1 MQKMYKNNTIFRLF
15 SLLFS
20 TFAPSITYLKAMNY
34 TTKRK
39 QNEARNGYAD
49 RRQARPKPNILR
61 IDSPNDYARFVD
73 APVLHPLLSIIHY
86 DELPPFRHSMNNY
99 GVYGL
104 FIQRQFPHILSYGMK
119 TLQVSDGSIIAVEP
133 GQIGG
138 LEDNG
143 ERISLSGW
151 VLLWSPEL
159 LNGTELEREI
169 DRYQF
174 FSYFF
179 AGSLQMEPDEWLSI
193 TQLLVQMR
201 QELLTHEDSPSLR
214 GILLGYLHLIL
225 EYCNRIYLRQ
235 LSEENRGGN
244 DLLKQFHNLL
254 QTYFRENRQL
264 SQGLPTVTWCAS
276 ELAYSP
282 RYFGDIIRKATG
294 GTAIGYIHHYVIN
307 QAKSLLMQG
316 HNVSETS
323 RLLGFDFPHHF
334 TRLFKRITGLTPS
347 EFLGKHNV

>member
-1 MQKMYKNNTIFRLF
+1 MDDDNPLF
-15 SLLFS
+15 TLQDGDDIVHELQQFWWPDDIKEGLFMKK
-20 TFAPSITYLKAMNY
+20 ILKVDN
-34 TTKRK
+34 
-39 QNEARNGYAD
+39 
-49 RRQARPKPNILR
+49 
-61 IDSPNDYARFVD
+61 PNDYARFVD

-86 DELPPFRHSMNNY
+86 DELEPFRHSLNKY

-104 FIQRQFPHILSYGMK
+104 FIQRQFPRVLSYGMK
-119 TLQVSDGSIIAVEP
+119 TLQVSDASIIAVEP

-159 LNGTELEREI
+159 LHGTELERQI

-179 AGSLQMEPDEWLSI
+179 SDSLHMEPDEWLCI
-193 TQLLVQMR
+193 TQLVAQMR
-201 QELLTHEDSPSLR
+201 QELLAHEDSLSLR
-214 GILLGYLHLIL
+214 SILLGYLRLIL

-235 LSEENRGGN
+235 LSEGDKVED
-244 DLLKQFHNLL
+244 DLLKRFHNLL

-264 SQGLPTVTWCAS
+264 SHGLPTVAYCAS

-282 RYFGDIIRKATG
+282 RYFGDIIHKATG
-294 GTAIGYIHHYVIN
+294 GTAIRYIHNYVVN

-316 HNVSETS
+316 HNISETS

-347 EFLGKHNV
+347 EYLGKSG

>member
-1 MQKMYKNNTIFRLF
+1 MKK
-15 SLLFS
+15 
-20 TFAPSITYLKAMNY
+20 
-34 TTKRK
+34 
-39 QNEARNGYAD
+39 
-49 RRQARPKPNILR
+49 ILR
-61 IDSPNDYARFVD
+61 VNSPNDYARFVE
-73 APVLHPLLSIIHY
+73 APVLHPLVSIIHY
-86 DELPPFRHSMNNY
+86 DELQPFRHSLNNY

-104 FIQRQFPHILSYGMK
+104 FIQRQFPKDLSYGMK

-151 VLLWSPEL
+151 VLMWSPEL
-159 LNGTELEREI
+159 LHGSELERQI

-179 AGSLQMEPDEWLSI
+179 ADSLRMEPDEWLSI
-193 TQLLVQMR
+193 TQLVAQMR
-201 QELLTHEDSPSLR
+201 EELIAHEDSPSLR
-214 GILLGYLHLIL
+214 SVLLAYLRLIL

-235 LSEENRGGN
+235 LSEEDKGAN
-244 DLLKQFHNLL
+244 DLLKRFHNLL
-254 QTYFRENRQL
+254 HKYFRENRQL
-264 SQGLPTVTWCAS
+264 THGLPTVAYCAS
-276 ELAYSP
+276 ELAYSA
-282 RYFGDIIRKATG
+282 RYFGDIVHKATG
-294 GTAIGYIHHYVIN
+294 STAIGYIHNYVIN
-307 QAKSLLMQG
+307 QAKSLLMKG

-347 EFLGKHNV
+347 EFVGK